1 MKVRPIPMF
10 AAVALLGS
18 AAVAQVAKG
27 SPAPAMPF
35 EKVWN
40 GGPESFDDLAGR
52 VVILKFSESW

>member
-1 MKVRPIPMF
+1 MLIRPMSLF
-10 AAVALLGS
+10 AAVALLGG

-40 GGPESFDDLAGR
+40 NGPATFDDFAGR
-52 VVILKFSESW
+52 VVILKFSETW